1 MGLGRALFHVQMAT
15 KQAHG
20 PINLA
25 TQIEAVFS
33 HVLLAENHRF
43 SYFAGTRL
51 RVREKLKN
59 YYSIMTYGL
68 KDATQHNNSKTF
80 VAFKITKNHNYA
92 QPCYISSW
100 AKTTPKAVLHVKL
113 QQLAA
118 NCFLIHHTI
127 NEPWPCF
134 PSSNGNQTSSWA
146 YKLGH
151 TNLSRFRQCTSRPNS
166 LISYFPGTRL
176 RV

>member
-51 RVREKLKN
+51 RVREKLK
-59 YYSIMTYGL
+59 I
-68 KDATQHNNSKTF
+68 
-80 VAFKITKNHNYA
+80 I
-92 QPCYISSW
+92 I
-100 AKTTPKAVLHVKL
+100 
-113 QQLAA
+113 
-118 NCFLIHHTI
+118 
-127 NEPWPCF
+127 
-134 PSSNGNQTSSWA
+134 PS
-146 YKLGH
+146 
-151 TNLSRFRQCTSRPNS
+151 
-166 LISYFPGTRL
+166 
-176 RV
+176 